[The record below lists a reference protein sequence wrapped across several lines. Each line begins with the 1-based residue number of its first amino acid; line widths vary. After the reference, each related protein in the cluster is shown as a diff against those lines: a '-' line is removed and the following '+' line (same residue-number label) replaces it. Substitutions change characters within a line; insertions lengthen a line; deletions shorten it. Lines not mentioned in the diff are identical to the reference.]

1 MGQNSN
7 FQLSSTFLYRLERNL
22 NTNPADLF
30 SSRSEEIWW
39 RYGGFRGEQGILA
52 GNKVFFVFFLL
63 YLMLGMRTRRIGKD
77 KGLFK
82 KARPR
87 LEGG

>member
-1 MGQNSN
+1 MMDKGY
-7 FQLSSTFLYRLERNL
+7 F
-22 NTNPADLF
+22 
-30 SSRSEEIWW
+30 
-39 RYGGFRGEQGILA
+39 A
-52 GNKVFFVFFLL
+52 GNKVFYLFFLL

>member
-1 MGQNSN
+1 MVD
-7 FQLSSTFLYRLERNL
+7 LEENK
-22 NTNPADLF
+22 
-30 SSRSEEIWW
+30 
-39 RYGGFRGEQGILA
+39 GFLA

-82 KARPR
+82 KARPW

>member
-1 MGQNSN
+1 MVN
-7 FQLSSTFLYRLERNL
+7 LEENK
-22 NTNPADLF
+22 
-30 SSRSEEIWW
+30 
-39 RYGGFRGEQGILA
+39 GFWLETRF
-52 GNKVFFVFFLL
+52 FFVFFLL